1 MNNTIKIGIYIA
13 IITFFINDLIVDF
26 FSYEF
31 NMHFYLEVIFTI
43 LMLYLLSHQIYE
55 VKQTH
60 KQLTSAET
68 KIHNLQGEMIH
79 YINKSFK
86 DWGLT
91 IAENEIAWL
100 IIKGFSF
107 KEIADIRGVS
117 EKTVG
122 QQTSKI
128 YKKSH
133 TNNRHELM
141 SLFLEEFIA

>member
-1 MNNTIKIGIYIA
+1 MNNTIKISIYIA
-13 IITFFINDLIVDF
+13 IITFFIHDIVVDF
-26 FSYEF
+26 LSYEL
-31 NMHFYLEVIFTI
+31 NLHFYIEVIFTI

-55 VKQTH
+55 IKLTN
-60 KQLTSAET
+60 KQLTTANI
-68 KIHNLQGEMIH
+68 KIQNLQGEMIH
-79 YINKSFK
+79 YINTSFK
-86 DWGLT
+86 NWQLT
-91 IAENEIAWL
+91 NAENEIAWL

-117 EKTVG
+117 EKTIG

-128 YKKSH
+128 YKKSN